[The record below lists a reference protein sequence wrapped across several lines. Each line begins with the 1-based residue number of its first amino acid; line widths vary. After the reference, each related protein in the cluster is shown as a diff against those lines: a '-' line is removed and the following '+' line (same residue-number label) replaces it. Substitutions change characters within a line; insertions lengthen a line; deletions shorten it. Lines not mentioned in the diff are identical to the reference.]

1 MAPIADSLRVL
12 ASWPAVGQACDE
24 AREACTRLRFHEA
37 LRRRIPEAAA
47 ESRVRGAHA
56 SAELE
61 GARSDVAHVRDLMRG
76 AAAWPDELSPVL
88 ATMRGAVQATA
99 EAEHLA
105 ADLARS
111 PRRALARLHLAAAT
125 PLSPA
130 EQVGRPRR
138 AGEACGEFTEL
149 GPAPDD
155 PGLRL
160 TGVVEALAATDVPAV
175 VVAAVVHAEVAL
187 ARPFVRGNGLVARAL
202 ARCVVLGRG
211 LDTTGVAVPE
221 IGHHRAGQTAYL
233 GSLSAYATGD
243 RAGVE
248 LWIAH
253 CGAALVAGAVEG
265 ERVADAVR
273 AGRLGPAR

>member
-1 MAPIADSLRVL
+1 MAQIADSLRVL
-12 ASWPAVGQACDE
+12 ASWPAVAAAGDE
-24 AREACTRLRFHEA
+24 VREACTRLRFHEA

-56 SAELE
+56 SAELD

-76 AAAWPDELSPVL
+76 AAAWPDDPSPVL

-99 EAEHLA
+99 EAERLA

-130 EQVGRPRR
+130 DQVGRPRR
-138 AGEACGEFTEL
+138 VGESCGEFTDL

-155 PGLRL
+155 PGPRL
-160 TGVVEALAATDVPAV
+160 SGVVQALGATDLPAV

-187 ARPFVRGNGLVARAL
+187 ARPFVRGNGLVARSL
-202 ARCVVLGRG
+202 ARCVVLARG
-211 LDTTGVAVPE
+211 LDPTGVSVVE
-221 IGHHRAGQTAYL
+221 VGHLQAGRTAYL
-233 GSLSAYATGD
+233 GSLAAYATGE
-243 RAGVE
+243 RAGLE
-248 LWIAH
+248 LWLEH
-253 CGAALVAGAVEG
+253 CRDALMAGVAEG

-273 AGRLGPAR
+273 AGRLVRET